1 MSRRIAFC
9 VLAASAALI
18 ATPAIADRE
27 CFEQPCHQQE
37 AAEPPASVAPL
48 ADADVS
54 PALDASAAVEKLAPA
69 KALPQVVATP
79 QPAPK
84 VTPQVA
90 TDPVARP
97 ISPPAQSL
105 ADESFTPREPA
116 RLAPRT
122 VSETRAPE
130 RVITPAPS
138 SYARTTRVSSPD
150 PMYTASVQAPASAAV
165 VVVVPGALAITGRYM
180 IAPSAKIISIDS
192 DD

>member
-9 VLAASAALI
+9 LLAASAALI

-37 AAEPPASVAPL
+37 AAEPPASVASP

-54 PALDASAAVEKLAPA
+54 PALEASAAVEKLAPA

-79 QPAPK
+79 LAPK
-84 VTPQVA
+84 VT
-90 TDPVARP
+90 

-105 ADESFTPREPA
+105 ADESLAPREPA
-116 RLAPRT
+116 RLAPRY
-122 VSETRAPE
+122 VSDRTPE
-130 RVITPAPS
+130 HVITPAPS

-150 PMYTASVQAPASAAV
+150 PTYTASVYAPASAAV
-165 VVVVPGALAITGRYM
+165 VVVVPGALYTTGRYM

>member
-9 VLAASAALI
+9 FLAASAALI

-37 AAEPPASVAPL
+37 VAEPPASIAPP

-54 PALDASAAVEKLAPA
+54 PALEASAAVEKLAPA

-79 QPAPK
+79 QLAPK
-84 VTPQVA
+84 VTPQIA
-90 TDPVARP
+90 ADPVARP
-97 ISPPAQSL
+97 ISPPTQSL

-116 RLAPRT
+116 RLAPRY
-122 VSETRAPE
+122 VSDRTPE
-130 RVITPAPS
+130 HVITPAPS

-150 PMYTASVQAPASAAV
+150 PTYTASVHAPASAAV
-165 VVVVPGALAITGRYM
+165 VVVVPGVLYTTGRYM
-180 IAPSAKIISIDS
+180 IAPSAKIISIDNN
-192 DD
+192 D

>member
-9 VLAASAALI
+9 LLAASAALI

-27 CFEQPCHQQE
+27 CFEQPCHQQD
-37 AAEPPASVAPL
+37 AAEPAAEPLASVASP

-84 VTPQVA
+84 LT
-90 TDPVARP
+90 
-97 ISPPAQSL
+97 ISPPTQSL
-105 ADESFTPREPA
+105 ADESLAPREPA
-116 RLAPRT
+116 RLAPRY
-122 VSETRAPE
+122 VSETRTPE

-138 SYARTTRVSSPD
+138 SYVRATRVSSPD
-150 PMYTASVQAPASAAV
+150 PTYTASVHAPASAAI
-165 VVVVPGALAITGRYM
+165 VVVVPGALYTTGRYM